1 MCWEME
7 AYVAI
12 SGPLDILKFEGA
24 IFIFIFYKKKIASLN
39 FVIFLIFYFHGLELL
54 LFELWIYPSGCF
66 TFQIVLELF
75 FYLNN

>member
-24 IFIFIFYKKKIASLN
+24 IFNFLYIKNTSLN
-39 FVIFLIFYFHGLELL
+39 FVIF
-54 LFELWIYPSGCF
+54 
-66 TFQIVLELF
+66 
-75 FYLNN
+75 